1 MFSVGPDGALA
12 VALAST
18 FCFGGGLI
26 TARIG
31 LREMDARA
39 GAALSVPTAMVLF
52 VLASPFALGLSG
64 VTAQAVAVFAVVG
77 LFFPAVVTML
87 TFRATA
93 LLGPTIAS
101 SISATAPIFAIA
113 AAWLLLGER
122 VPAKAALSALGVVAG
137 VAILT
142 WRAGEA
148 RNVRLG
154 RALAWPIASAVVRGI
169 AQVGVKAGLLLWPNP
184 FAASL
189 IGYVMSTATVAG
201 ADRLRGEARA
211 RRTARGIA
219 WFMLTGVFNGSAM
232 LLMYTALAAAPV
244 WQVAPIVASYP
255 LVTALM
261 GALFLPDEKLTLR
274 VGLGAALT
282 VAAIAYLVGA
292 PAAR

>member
-1 MFSVGPDGALA
+1 MIAVAPDGAAA

-31 LREMDARA
+31 LRNMDARA
-39 GAALSVPTAMVLF
+39 GAALSVPTATLLF
-52 VLASPFALGLSG
+52 VLASPFALDLAGIS
-64 VTAQAVAVFAVVG
+64 AQAVAVFAVVG
-77 LFFPAVVTML
+77 LVFPAVVTML

-113 AAWLLLGER
+113 AAWLVLGER
-122 VPAKAALSALGVVAG
+122 VPAKAAVSVLGVVAG

-154 RALAWPIASAVVRGI
+154 RALVWPIASAVVRGI

-189 IGYVMSTATVAG
+189 IGYLMSTATVAS

-211 RRTARGIA
+211 KRTPRGIA

-255 LVTALM
+255 LITALM
-261 GALFLPDEKLTLR
+261 GALLLPDEKLTLR
-274 VGLGAALT
+274 VGIGAALT
-282 VAAIAYLVGA
+282 VAAIAWLVGA
-292 PAAR
+292 PAG

>member
-1 MFSVGPDGALA
+1 MISVGPDGAVA

-18 FCFGGGLI
+18 LCFGGGLI

-31 LREMDARA
+31 LRNMDARA

-52 VLASPFALGLSG
+52 VLASPFALDLAGFS
-64 VTAQAVAVFAVVG
+64 VQAALVFAVVG

-101 SISATAPIFAIA
+101 SISATAPLFAITT
-113 AAWLLLGER
+113 AWLLLGER
-122 VPAKAALSALGVVAG
+122 VPAKAAVSVVGVVAG

-189 IGYVMSTATVAG
+189 IGYLMSTATVAG
-201 ADRLRGEARA
+201 ADRLRGDARA
-211 RRTARGIA
+211 RRTPRGIA
-219 WFMLTGVFNGSAM
+219 WFMLTGVLNGSAM

-261 GALFLPDEKLTLR
+261 GALLLPDEKLTLR

-282 VAAIAYLVGA
+282 VAAVAYLVGA
-292 PAAR
+292 PAG

>member
-1 MFSVGPDGALA
+1 MGPDGALA
-12 VALAST
+12 AALAST

-52 VLASPFALGLSG
+52 VLASPFALDLAGF
-64 VTAQAVAVFAVVG
+64 TAQAALVFAVVG

-101 SISATAPIFAIA
+101 SISATAPLFAIA
-113 AAWLLLGER
+113 AAWLLLDEC

-148 RNVRLG
+148 RNVRLA
-154 RALAWPIASAVVRGI
+154 RALAWPIASAIVRGI

-211 RRTARGIA
+211 KRTPKGIA

-232 LLMYTALAAAPV
+232 LLMYTALAVAPV
-244 WQVAPIVASYP
+244 WRVAPIIASYP
-255 LVTALM
+255 LVTALF
-261 GALFLPDEKLTLR
+261 GALLLPDEKLTPR
-274 VGLGAALT
+274 VGAGAALT
-282 VAAIAYLVGA
+282 VAAITYLVA
-292 PAAR
+292 SPAAG